1 LFQCG
6 SGFSILGETLII
18 TYVFKCFSQAGPTRD
33 YLKCLQQ
40 GNLKLPEGPLFL
52 NPESALRAFKKEVID
67 RTPEIFKISC
77 LTNLRNLFLR
87 RDPYFAGYGNRTN
100 DVTAYEAVGIPRPRI
115 FIINKTGELRGIV
128 AETFQTSYRAQSDLV
143 DVYFPPSRLLDTEL
157 DASYWSPPHLPLE
170 GLPL

>member
-1 LFQCG
+1 M
-6 SGFSILGETLII
+6 II
-18 TYVFKCFSQAGPTRD
+18 TNVFKCFSQAGPTRD

-143 DVYFPPSRLLDTEL
+143 DVYFPPSRLLEIEL
-157 DASYWSPPHLPLE
+157 DAGYWSPPHLPLE

>member
-1 LFQCG
+1 M
-6 SGFSILGETLII
+6 
-18 TYVFKCFSQAGPTRD
+18 
-33 YLKCLQQ
+33 QQ

-77 LTNLRNLFLR
+77 LTNLRNLFTR

-115 FIINKTGELRGIV
+115 FLINKTGELRGIV
-128 AETFQTSYRAQSDLV
+128 AETFQTSYRDQSSLV
-143 DVYFPPSRLLDTEL
+143 DVYFPSISILHTEL
-157 DASYWSPPHLPLE
+157 DLGYWSTPHPPVEDLPV
-170 GLPL
+170 

>member
-1 LFQCG
+1 M
-6 SGFSILGETLII
+6 
-18 TYVFKCFSQAGPTRD
+18 
-33 YLKCLQQ
+33 QQ

-77 LTNLRNLFLR
+77 LTNLRNLFTR

-128 AETFQTSYRAQSDLV
+128 AETFQTSYRDQSSLV
-143 DVYFPPSRLLDTEL
+143 DVYFPSISILHTEL
-157 DASYWSPPHLPLE
+157 DLGYWSTPHPPVEDLPV
-170 GLPL
+170 

>member
-1 LFQCG
+1 ML
-6 SGFSILGETLII
+6 S
-18 TYVFKCFSQAGPTRD
+18 FSQAGPTRD

-77 LTNLRNLFLR
+77 LTNLRNLFDR
-87 RDPYFAGYGNRTN
+87 RDPFFAGYGNRTN
-100 DVTAYEAVGIPRPRI
+100 DVTAYEAVGIPKPRI

-128 AETFQTSYRAQSDLV
+128 AETFQTSYRAQSQLV
-143 DVYFPPSRLLDTEL
+143 DVYFPPIGRLDREQDPT
-157 DASYWSPPHLPLE
+157 YWSTPLPSLDDFPPLL
-170 GLPL
+170 